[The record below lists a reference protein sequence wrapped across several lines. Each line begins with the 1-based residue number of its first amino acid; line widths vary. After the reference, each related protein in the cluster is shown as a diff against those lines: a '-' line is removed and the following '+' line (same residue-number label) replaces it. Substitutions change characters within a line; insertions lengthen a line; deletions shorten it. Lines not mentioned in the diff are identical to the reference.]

1 MRERKTCSVSR
12 EKEIY
17 VKKREEEGC
26 QQANRQALNWIA
38 NLTWE
43 RGGQRLEG

>member
-1 MRERKTCSVSR
+1 MTTNVSR

-17 VKKREEEGC
+17 AKKREEEGC
-26 QQANRQALNWIA
+26 QQANKQALNWIT

-43 RGGQRLEG
+43 RMGQHLEG